1 MLRLTPVVKN
11 LIIINVIIFLA
22 GALAPKADFGGCFGQ
37 PGHPQGLNNII
48 SGYLAMYD
56 ASNTQCF
63 KPYQLFTYMFV
74 HGDFMHIFFNMLT
87 LAFMGPILESFWGPK
102 RFTTFYLATGIGAG
116 VFSIVLSSFLG
127 IGQFGT
133 MVGASGAI
141 YGVLMGF
148 GMLFPN
154 MEVMLLIPP
163 IPIKAKYLVFLL
175 GGLTFLMDT
184 SGRVA
189 HFTHLGGIIF
199 AFILIRLWRHQGGSH
214 Y

>member
-11 LIIINVIIFLA
+11 LIIINVIVFVA
-22 GALAPKADFGGCFGQ
+22 GLFAPRSDFGGCYGY
-37 PGHPQGLNNII
+37 PGHPDAANNII
-48 SGYLAMYD
+48 SGYLAMYNVD
-56 ASNTQCF
+56 FKDCF

-87 LAFMGPILESFWGPK
+87 LAFVGPILESFWGPK
-102 RFTTFYLATGIGAG
+102 RFTTFYLVTGVGAG
-116 VFSIVLSSFLG
+116 IFSILVDQYLG
-127 IGQFGT
+127 FGHFGT

-175 GGLTFLMDT
+175 GGLTFLMD
-184 SGRVA
+184 R
-189 HFTHLGGIIF
+189 
-199 AFILIRLWRHQGGSH
+199 
-214 Y
+214 